1 LQLTASLAGKRPPL
15 AEEGGEELEHR
26 RTETRFLRLENMLSG
41 ARAEDMAL
49 VRSSSLSGGGDV
61 NAMAMAMVIIEDDVR
76 HAFQDAMREAISSAL
91 LLDDASDDGNGGG
104 TGGGGGESGVELF
117 MKPSTASS
125 GKRSNGTKG
134 AKANGRCA
142 DDGGE
147 LPSGASSSMVYTHMH
162 LGMRNNADA
171 ARLLRKG

>member
-1 LQLTASLAGKRPPL
+1 
-15 AEEGGEELEHR
+15 
-26 RTETRFLRLENMLSG
+26 M
-41 ARAEDMAL
+41 
-49 VRSSSLSGGGDV
+49 
-61 NAMAMAMVIIEDDVR
+61 AMAMAMAMAIIEDDVR

-91 LLDDASDDGNGGG
+91 LLDDASDDGDGGG
-104 TGGGGGESGVELF
+104 TGGGGGESVVELF

-142 DDGGE
+142 DDDGE
-147 LPSGASSSMVYTHMH
+147 LPSGSSMVYTHMH
-162 LGMRNNADA
+162 LGMRNNADT